1 MQVSIIFDRLKNHA
15 AELKSI
21 LASRASLIPET
32 PELSH
37 VSYTYNCEWFR
48 RGNIDIIDA
57 IETKKLWMMHLCI
70 FPHLNDGAP
79 IYGFDI
85 IAGSN
90 KVTGAF
96 LDFSPIDQDHE
107 LCAWFD
113 VKSKNYIWSKPRE
126 LPDWATSIFSKNIIA
141 AGNINTEFELLEL
154 LELNKECLTYYLDT
168 IKKHRLQ
175 LNFEK
180 QINVV
185 NYDNKQNHY
194 CKKQKQNP
202 HTPRVLKSLGFEDDK
217 ISQFINHCLFPEV

>member
-1 MQVSIIFDRLKNHA
+1 MA
-15 AELKSI
+15 LKSTQVGSSSFGDI
-21 LASRASLIPET
+21 FVPPNVKNLLLDGTNNDVITLSLLT
-32 PELSH
+32 
-37 VSYTYNCEWFR
+37 
-48 RGNIDIIDA
+48 
-57 IETKKLWMMHLCI
+57 
-70 FPHLNDGAP
+70 

-168 IKKHRLQ
+168 IKKHRLK